1 MKNFKSRLL
10 TVFIISLPVLLIL
23 YLFVFDYNSAL
34 VNIDQKKFETIV
46 LNGDAKKII
55 LVANK
60 NVVEVSLTD
69 EALRKKEYLD
79 AFPHVKFINKNEPQ
93 FSLRIP
99 SA

>member
-69 EALRKKEYLD
+69 EALRM
-79 AFPHVKFINKNEPQ
+79 
-93 FSLRIP
+93 
-99 SA
+99 